1 VAANGGCVAVFRLVE
16 RRCRVVD
23 HVTEYVPKKTA
34 QTGSFEQMNAFEFNK
49 MAGAVLTA
57 ALLIFGGKT
66 LAEIAFHEPQAAKA
80 GYVIPVKA
88 AAAGAGAVAA
98 AAAFNPATIEANLKK
113 AAAPNVEAGKD
124 VFKKC
129 AACHTPNK
137 GGENKVGPNL
147 YGVIGRKIAS
157 HAGFAYS
164 DALKGQAGDWS
175 YGKLAS
181 YIYDPRASIPGNK
194 MAFAGVQD
202 TQDLSDLIAYMRT
215 LADAPAP
222 LPN

>member
-1 VAANGGCVAVFRLVE
+1 M
-16 RRCRVVD
+16 D
-23 HVTEYVPKKTA
+23 
-34 QTGSFEQMNAFEFNK
+34 AFQFNK
-49 MAGAVLTA
+49 IAGGVLTA
-57 ALLIFGGKT
+57 ALLIFGGRT
-66 LAEIAFHEPQAAKA
+66 LASMALKEPHAEKP

-88 AAAGAGAVAA
+88 AAATAGAA
-98 AAAFNPATIEANLKK
+98 AAAFNPKTIVEGLKK
-113 AAAPNVEAGKD
+113 AAAGNVEAGRD

-147 YGVIGRKIAS
+147 YGIIGRKLGS

-164 DALKGQAGDWS
+164 DAVKNKGGDWTYES
-175 YGKLAS
+175 AAAYLYNPK
-181 YIYDPRASIPGNK
+181 DSIPGNK

-202 TQDLSDLIAYMRT
+202 TQDLVDVLAYLRT
-215 LADAPAP
+215 LDDSPKP